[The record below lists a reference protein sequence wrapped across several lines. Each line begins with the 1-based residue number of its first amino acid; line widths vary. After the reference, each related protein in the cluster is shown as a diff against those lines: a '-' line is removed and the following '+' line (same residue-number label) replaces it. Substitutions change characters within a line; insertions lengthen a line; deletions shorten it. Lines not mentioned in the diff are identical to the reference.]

1 MHQSSLDKMRCFV
14 DEWLVASRGSP
25 LDVLDLGSMDIN
37 GSYRPLFDDP
47 AWRYRGVDLAP
58 GKNVDIVLADPYRW
72 REIPAASQDVVVSG
86 QAFEHMPFF
95 WAGMLQIERALRP
108 GGLACIIAP
117 SRGYEHR
124 YPVDCWRF
132 YRDGFAAL
140 ADYAG
145 MELLAARTQW
155 AREGY
160 EQDDSDDWGDSIAIM
175 RKPEGRRHWKARLV
189 LALRRRLDGIALAR
203 NALSEGD

>member
-1 MHQSSLDKMRCFV
+1 MHQSSLDKMARFV
-14 DEWLVASRGSP
+14 EDWLAPRRGQE

-37 GSYRPLFDDP
+37 GSYRRFFDDP
-47 AWRYRGVDLAP
+47 AWRYRGADLAS
-58 GKNVDIVLADPYRW
+58 GDNVDIVLSDPYHW
-72 REIPAASQDVVVSG
+72 REIPAASQDVVISG

-132 YRDGFAAL
+132 YRDGFVAL
-140 ADYAG
+140 ADYVG
-145 MELLAARTQW
+145 MELLSAHTQW
-155 AREGY
+155 ARRGY
-160 EQDDSDDWGDSIAIM
+160 EQDDSDDWGDSIAVM
-175 RKPEGRRHWKARLV
+175 RKPERRHWKQRLV
-189 LALRRRLDGIALAR
+189 LALRRRLDGIPLAR
-203 NALSEGD
+203 NPLPEEE